1 MNPHLRTRADSNIM
15 SLIKHLSQKWRTN
28 DGQCVDR
35 DIKNVA
41 FSVKTACT
49 LFIGCDGPSCLAAP
63 LTAGKLYRLLF
74 HCWCQQCVWGLDLQ
88 QTGSQSLSSQQPTSL
103 SATLAVTKSIM
114 FSLLCHLQHGGVVV
128 VGVGGGGWRCLSI
141 FYSFSWAEWCLQSG
155 QHAKQTEKVYLFEN
169 LG

>member
-1 MNPHLRTRADSNIM
+1 MTEVYYIEPSPLWHFWHGKITRMSHVDLFAPLFFFLMDFFKLHSQMNPHLCTGADSNIM

-63 LTAGKLYRLLF
+63 LDCGEAVSSVVPLLMSTV
-74 HCWCQQCVWGLDLQ
+74 CVRSGSAADWQTVPLQ
-88 QTGSQSLSSQQPTSL
+88 PGANQPVSNT
-103 SATLAVTKSIM
+103 
-114 FSLLCHLQHGGVVV
+114 C
-128 VGVGGGGWRCLSI
+128 C
-141 FYSFSWAEWCLQSG
+141 Y
-155 QHAKQTEKVYLFEN
+155 
-169 LG
+169 